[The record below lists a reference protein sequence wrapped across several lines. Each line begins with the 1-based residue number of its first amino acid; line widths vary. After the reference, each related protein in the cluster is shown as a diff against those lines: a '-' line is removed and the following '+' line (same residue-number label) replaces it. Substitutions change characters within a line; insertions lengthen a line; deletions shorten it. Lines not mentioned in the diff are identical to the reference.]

1 MLSSRQVLARAI
13 AATLV
18 AVPALLL
25 MGARPIQQED
35 GLGATRAQR
44 LVIAGVAD
52 PRLQPAIPGTL
63 STNPDSLVIV
73 TAHWRNRAQ
82 LRRIAS
88 KFQHVA
94 VDEANRTARVE
105 ASAEDLL
112 FLRRLGVRFEL
123 DQASTLRMQRA
134 DAAMARAPTTTI
146 MKDGRRLTTGNSIP
160 QFACY
165 RTVEET
171 YSTMDELVALRP
183 TMARVV
189 DIGPTWTWQKTGGT
203 GGHRMRV
210 LRINNSA
217 TDAALPNKPNMVV
230 LAAIHAREYTT
241 AELTTRFAEW
251 LVRDYG
257 IDPDATWL
265 VDNFR
270 FHFILQAN
278 PDGRKKAE
286 SGLSW
291 RKNTD
296 TDNGTCSA
304 NSYGVDLNRNFTWAF
319 GQVPDGSSGDACD
332 ATYRGPAAASE
343 IETVNL
349 MRYIL
354 GTRGTNGEFTG
365 GVLPDQRTD
374 SGTAPANYRGLFL
387 DIHSFSQ
394 LVLWPWANTSTAAP
408 NGPALRTMG
417 RRLAYFNGY
426 APKQWIGLY
435 PADGTN
441 TDTVYGSTGAPS
453 YTIELGQEF
462 FEDCTTFET
471 STYPKNI
478 DALKYAARSL
488 FSPYTLPGGPDTT
501 EIAVSAPT
509 VPRGKAIAVSA
520 WVDDARFNQNNGA
533 EPVQNIASVR
543 AYLDTPPWATSPN
556 AFVMAAN
563 DGAFNS
569 SRELATVT
577 IPTGALRAGRHIVYV
592 TGTDANGS
600 PGTPRAVLFNIIE
613 RSKPMPATPA
623 P

>member
-1 MLSSRQVLARAI
+1 MLSSRQILARAI
-13 AATLV
+13 AAALIV
-18 AVPALLL
+18 SPALLL
-25 MGARPIQQED
+25 MGARPAQQAD
-35 GLGATRAQR
+35 GMDASRPQR
-44 LVIAGVAD
+44 LVIPGVSD
-52 PRLQPAIPGTL
+52 PRLIPGTTTV
-63 STNPDSLVIV
+63 SADADSLVIV
-73 TAHWRNRAQ
+73 TVHWRNRAQ

-94 VDEANRTARVE
+94 VDEAQRTARVE

-112 FLRRLGVRFEL
+112 FLRRLGVRVDV

-134 DAAMARAPTTTI
+134 DAAMSRSPVI

-171 YSTMDELVALRP
+171 YSTMDQLVALKP
-183 TMARVV
+183 TLARIV
-189 DIGPTWTWQKTGGT
+189 DIGPTWTWQKTGGAS
-203 GGHRMRV
+203 GYRMRV
-210 LRINNSA
+210 LRINNQA
-217 TDAALPNKPNMVV
+217 TDATIPNKPNMVV

-251 LVRDYG
+251 LVREYG
-257 IDPDATWL
+257 TDPDATWL

-286 SGLSW
+286 AGISW

-304 NSYGVDLNRNFTWAF
+304 NSYGVDLNRNFSWSF

-332 ATYRGPAAASE
+332 TTYRGPSAASE
-343 IETVNL
+343 METINL
-349 MRYIL
+349 TRYIM
-354 GTRGTNGEFTG
+354 GTRGSNGVFTG
-365 GVLPDQRTD
+365 GVLPDQRSD
-374 SGTAPANYRGLFL
+374 GGTAPTSYRGLFL

-408 NGPALRTMG
+408 NGTALRTLG

-441 TDTVYGSTGAPS
+441 TDTVYGNTGAPS

-462 FEDCTTFET
+462 FEDCSTFES
-471 STYPKNI
+471 STYPMNLA
-478 DALKYAARSL
+478 ALKYAARTL
-488 FSPYTLPGGPDTT
+488 FSPYTLPTGPDTT
-501 EIAVSAPT
+501 EIAASAQT

-520 WVDDARFNQNNGA
+520 WVDDARFNQSNGA
-533 EPVQNIASVR
+533 EAVQNIASVR
-543 AYLDTPPWATSPN
+543 AYLDTPPWASVPN
-556 AFVMAAN
+556 TFVMAAN

-569 SRELATVT
+569 SRELATLA
-577 IPTGALRAGRHIVYV
+577 IPTGNLRVGRHVVYV
-592 TGTDANGS
+592 SGTDASGN
-600 PGTPRAVLFNIIE
+600 PGTPRAVLFNVID
-613 RSKPMPATPA
+613 RSKPLQATVYVP
-623 P
+623 